1 MANENA
7 LIAAAS
13 EGQIETVQALIAA
26 GADVNFRNNDGHS
39 ALILA
44 AARGHIAVVGY
55 LIAAGADVNARDN
68 VHGISSL
75 NLAATQGH
83 TEMVRDLIA
92 AGADVNA
99 RTNNGI
105 SALIRA
111 ASDGQTEIVRDLIAA
126 GADVNAR
133 TDTGYSA
140 LSLTRSNAIR
150 QLLTD
155 AGAVPA
161 PAPAPAPA
169 VTPEDRV
176 ARLIENG
183 QRPTRLFGVENL
195 ECPVCLATDD
205 NDKIA
210 IVPCGHVFGRRC
222 VEGVFRTNRINRIK
236 CPDCRG
242 NIGGLYRVPPE
253 EVAAAQAPA
262 AAAPEPAVLTPRS
275 RAREARI
282 KKFGKGQAGGKTRKL
297 RRVSKCGGRTK
308 HRKRHVKKSS
318 CKRRKSILGR
328 KSKKN
333 SR

>member
-13 EGQIETVQALIAA
+13 EGQVETVRDLIAA
-26 GADVNFRNNDGHS
+26 GADVNFRNDYRVFS
-39 ALILA
+39 LILA
-44 AARGHIAVVGY
+44 ATQGHTEIVQV
-55 LIAAGADVNARDN
+55 LIAAGADVNARDSY
-68 VHGISSL
+68 GYSSL
-75 NLAATQGH
+75 ILAANQGH
-83 TEMVRDLIA
+83 TEIVRDLIT

-99 RTNNGI
+99 RTN
-105 SALIRA
+105 
-111 ASDGQTEIVRDLIAA
+111 A
-126 GADVNAR
+126 GH
-133 TDTGYSA
+133 SA

-155 AGAVPA
+155 AGAVSVPV
-161 PAPAPAPA
+161 PVPVPVPAPAPA

-176 ARLIENG
+176 SRLIENG

-195 ECPVCLATDD
+195 ECPVCLDTDD

-222 VEGVFRTNRINRIK
+222 VEGVFRSNNIK
-236 CPDCRG
+236 CPECRG
-242 NIGGLYRVPPE
+242 NIGGLYQVPPE
-253 EVAAAQAPA
+253 EVDAAQAA
-262 AAAPEPAVLTPRS
+262 A
-275 RAREARI
+275 
-282 KKFGKGQAGGKTRKL
+282 GQAGGKTRKL

-333 SR
+333 SRYKATVA